1 MPELHVRR
9 TGNTLTVTIG
19 KHSSS
24 IPLAEIVLGASTW
37 QRIYD
42 DALAGIETE
51 LVRGVEWRIKQ
62 STKVFREPDPHRG
75 NLVHRHAGRVT
86 LHESLQIV
94 RRATIGRDLISADLL
109 NAHLNDWGV
118 YGRDS
123 GRVEFLD
130 ERRRRAV
137 GKNKANQ
144 FDAEKLVNAVRVRMP
159 DPAAFSAR
167 RPEASL
173 LRRCLEDR
181 R

>member
-1 MPELHVRR
+1 
-9 TGNTLTVTIG
+9 
-19 KHSSS
+19 
-24 IPLAEIVLGASTW
+24 
-37 QRIYD
+37 
-42 DALAGIETE
+42 
-51 LVRGVEWRIKQ
+51 
-62 STKVFREPDPHRG
+62 
-75 NLVHRHAGRVT
+75 
-86 LHESLQIV
+86 LQIV

-159 DPAAFSAR
+159 NPAAFSAR